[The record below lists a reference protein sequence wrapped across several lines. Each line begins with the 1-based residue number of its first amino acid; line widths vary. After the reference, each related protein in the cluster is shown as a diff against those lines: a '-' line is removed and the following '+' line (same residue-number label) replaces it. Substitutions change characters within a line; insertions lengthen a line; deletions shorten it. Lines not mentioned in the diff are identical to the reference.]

1 MEISK
6 NIRNFNYGDVISVKD
21 KIYKTG
27 KVIDNIIQSFKNKL
41 YSNLNEYLVNQF
53 DMKNIANLPEL
64 FDSGIECELLQTD
77 GGGWQKGK
85 IKINITLEFIP
96 DQPDVTETA
105 ANSHLSPLDDLR
117 NLTSK

>member
-1 MEISK
+1 METSK
-6 NIRNFNYGDVISVKD
+6 IIKNFNYGDVISVKD
-21 KIYKTG
+21 RIYKIG
-27 KVIDNIIQSFKNKL
+27 KALDNIIQSFKNKL
-41 YSNLNEYLVNQF
+41 YSNLNDYLVNQF

-64 FDSGIECELLQTD
+64 FDSGIECELLQTE

-85 IKINITLEFIP
+85 IKINITFEFIP